1 MKLKILLFIAGVA
14 MVGGSITVLV
24 IQTNARK
31 VKLQP
36 TPKNQLPTAI
46 SNYSKTFKL
55 NTSPPIWGQPQKQ
68 GVTNGS
74 TTR

>member
-24 IQTNARK
+24 IQINARK
-31 VKLQP
+31 VKFQP
-36 TPKNQLPTAI
+36 TPENQLPTAI

-55 NTSPPIWGQPQKQ
+55 NTSSSIWRQP
-68 GVTNGS
+68 TNGN
-74 TTR
+74 TTN